1 MKQIEKII
9 EKLKEL
15 KPLLEKDYQVT
26 EIGVFGSYARDE
38 QTENSDIDILVSFA
52 ENAQVGLLKFCGMQI
67 FLSELFQ
74 KKVDLVSKRGIK
86 PALKKYILNEVIY
99 V

>member
-1 MKQIEKII
+1 MREIDKII

-15 KPLLEKDYQVT
+15 KPILEKDYDVS
-26 EIGVFGSYARDE
+26 EIGVFGSYVRDE
-38 QTENSDIDILVSFA
+38 QTENSDIDILVSFDQ
-52 ENAQVGLLKFCGMQI
+52 NACVGLIKFCGMQI
-67 FLSELFQ
+67 FLSDIFK

-86 PALKKYILNEVIY
+86 PALEKYILNEVIY